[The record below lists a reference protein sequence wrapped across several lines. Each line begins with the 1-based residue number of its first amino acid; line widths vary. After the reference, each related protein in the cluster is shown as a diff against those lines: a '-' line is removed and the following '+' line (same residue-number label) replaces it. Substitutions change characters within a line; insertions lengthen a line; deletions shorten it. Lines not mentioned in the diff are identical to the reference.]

1 VYAGEIIHHQIEANG
16 TIKTIRVPA
25 DESPHITIAF
35 PHEYSESRTTP
46 LHFFNEEDEA
56 RFNAALASSRVMRLS
71 PKQFQQTENVVT
83 YQNSIRGIHGGRG
96 TPPLLTISLPEEA
109 ALEDLVLFD
118 PHTRVGKIDRS
129 LHKDST
135 ARRYTIYIDTFALKN
150 LEIEM
155 RFVIDPKRFDDCNYS
170 DQYTQID
177 DYPSTQILDGAA
189 NREVQILL
197 QNPVLGDQYLVGRAG
212 AVGPNASA
220 NGTTMVN
227 GDDT

>member
-1 VYAGEIIHHQIEANG
+1 MYAGEIIHHQIEANG

-25 DESPHITIAF
+25 DESPYITIAF

-46 LHFFNEEDEA
+46 LHFFDEQDEV
-56 RFNAALASSRVMRLS
+56 RFKAALASSRVMRLS

-83 YQNSIRGIHGGRG
+83 YHNSIRGIHGGRG
-96 TPPLLTISLPEEA
+96 TPALLTISLPEEA

-118 PHTRVGKIDRS
+118 PCTRVGQIDRS

-135 ARRYTIYIDTFALKN
+135 TRRFTIYIDTFALKN

-155 RFVIDPKRFDDCNYS
+155 RFVIDPKQFDGCNYS

-177 DYPSTQILDGAA
+177 DYPSTQILDGAVT
-189 NREVQILL
+189 REVRILL
-197 QNPVLGDQYLVGRAG
+197 QNPVLGDQYFVGQAG
-212 AVGPNASA
+212 AVGPNAIA
-220 NGTTMVN
+220 IGTTLLN
-227 GDDT
+227 DDDG